1 MDFEVS
7 AMTSDSFSG
16 SRSFNDN
23 SDDDNSFGLTEGAP
37 FALALHFCVLASVV
51 VWPLISIS
59 LLGAFGNAEMELVEA
74 TNDLLREIGAF
85 PKLIQSFEELT
96 KVASSMFVAIFE
108 NIFQVRLE
116 GIARLP
122 QTYPDYVGNV
132 QRVIDELS
140 RCAGVDLSH
149 ISGESI
155 VDGDR
160 VAIQNLVRVFWRVL
174 SVTKERSSHLSVH
187 DSGQSQFSSDASR
200 TSRHA
205 YEPPLWQLQLRRQA
219 VEDKVQRARARKAMM
234 QKHNTQRRSLHS
246 AKHARTVT
254 AVRGAIVGFELF
266 D

>member
-1 MDFEVS
+1 
-7 AMTSDSFSG
+7 MTSDSFSA
-16 SRSFNDN
+16 SRSFSDN
-23 SDDDNSFGLTEGAP
+23 SDDDNSFDITEGAAFA
-37 FALALHFCVLASVV
+37 FALDLCLFFILVFRRLHSVLCPHIYTSGVT
-51 VWPLISIS
+51 
-59 LLGAFGNAEMELVEA
+59 AEAEVELVEA

-116 GIARLP
+116 GIARVP

-219 VEDKVQRARARKAMM
+219 VDDKAQRARARKATM

-254 AVRGAIVGFELF
+254 AVCVTTARFELF
-266 D
+266 E